1 MWAQGANLAKP
12 DESNGKVTV
21 GGGSGLISQPDLA
34 TIPWSQNLIP
44 TSYHRQ
50 NHHRQCK
57 CSFCGTTNIFK
68 ETFMQCILVHPDLH
82 ITHPILGWKIRPGL
96 KTWNAAAL
104 PILFQ
109 GLYSWDFPSKE
120 VFGVGTIMLKVIG
133 YLRCAPKKT
142 LRMYCVTTV
151 SITNVELIKR
161 VGVSILLVYLCKD
174 M

>member
-1 MWAQGANLAKP
+1 MGSRSKSNQTRREQRQGNREVVDLAWSHNLIWP
-12 DESNGKVTV
+12 PS
-21 GGGSGLISQPDLA
+21 PDLKTWYPPHTTGNA
-34 TIPWSQNLIP
+34 TTGNANVVFVEL
-44 TSYHRQ
+44 H
-50 NHHRQCK
+50 
-57 CSFCGTTNIFK
+57 IFK

-133 YLRCAPKKT
+133 YLRSAPKKNT
-142 LRMYCVTTV
+142 PHV
-151 SITNVELIKR
+151 
-161 VGVSILLVYLCKD
+161 LCHNCFHNKCRIDQKSWCSNNTCIKD